1 MSKAAVYRA
10 RGEIYILRKIASLG
24 NPVLMSALDAYVDKK
39 KSVVYLVMP
48 YCNGGELFQRVH
60 KSGRLSEQQASTIF
74 RKLVI
79 AIADLHNHGI
89 LHCDLKPGVQPAAP
103 PAPPAPPVRQDD
115 INGDL

>member
-1 MSKAAVYRA
+1 MCAGAGAAELDRA

-89 LHCDLKPGVQPAAP
+89 LHCDLKCGACPTQASLGLCPW
-103 PAPPAPPVRQDD
+103 
-115 INGDL
+115 